1 MSLSS
6 NVNFLLQT
14 QTQIRILHWQTKGFA
29 RHEAFGKVYS
39 GLDDLIDEFVEIY
52 MGKYGRFSLSENE
65 KSIALDNL
73 SELDLT
79 AFLKSVKAEL
89 IGMSNDLS
97 KDKDTDL
104 LNIRDEMLGL
114 INKLSYLLT
123 LE

>member
-29 RHEAFGKVYS
+29 RHEAFGKVYG